1 MTQLKEDLD
10 QLKDQRQSLSNDNKE
25 LSSKVEQLQQR
36 NTWVVVNQ
44 TGFQS

>member
-25 LSSKVEQLQQR
+25 LRSKVEQLQQR
-36 NTWVVVNQ
+36 NTWVVVI
-44 TGFQS
+44 